1 MGYSLPSCLLEAHVL
16 GQLLRMQSMAI
27 NLPDEESIFSFVCR
41 GLTIVPGVTEVRR
54 ITPDSGESPSPRVL
68 LPIRTG
74 TAYWGDLAV
83 TVVDSSVFAPYLD
96 YLNNFCF
103 MLAVILEERSQR
115 RLVESHKARLEERVQ
130 QRTRQLTEQ
139 KAVHKLTQR
148 ELGTSR
154 MMLEYILDAVPQS
167 VFWKGRTSVYLG
179 CNKAFAKAAGIAH
192 PDDIVGKTDYD
203 LPWLKEESDSYRRD
217 DQEVMRHNRPKLHI
231 IETQMD
237 ASGVRQ
243 WIDTSKIP
251 LADAQGEA
259 MGLLGIYEDVTARK
273 QSEEAL
279 RESEARYRRLH
290 ESMMDGFAR
299 VRMDGRIVESNL
311 SFQTMTGYTAEELAD
326 LTYEVL
332 TPNKWHQFE
341 ADIIRDQIMVRGY
354 SDVYEKEYRHKD
366 GTIFPVELRAYLI
379 RGEGGEPSGMWGIVR
394 DVTERRR
401 LMDIMI
407 QNEKMM
413 SVGGLAAGMA
423 HEINNPLSG
432 IAQGAQVMANRLDL
446 GSRRSSEVARE
457 LGIDPDL
464 LAAFLERRAIP
475 QMIDSIRD
483 SAMRAAHIVSSM
495 LEFSR
500 KSDTAKTLANVND
513 LLDKAVELGGADY
526 DLKKKYDFRRIVIER
541 DYHPD
546 LPPIP
551 CSMVQIQQVLLNLLG
566 NAAHAMGDKSPDAP
580 PATIILRSALEEDM
594 VVIEV
599 EDNGPGIDEATQ
611 RRIFEP
617 FFTTKAT
624 GEGTGL
630 GLSLSY
636 FIIVNNHGGTIS
648 VVSVPGK
655 GTRFIIRLPIKEH
668 APAASTD

>member
-1 MGYSLPSCLLEAHVL
+1 
-16 GQLLRMQSMAI
+16 MQSMVN
-27 NLPDEESIFSFVCR
+27 NLPNEESIFHFVCR
-41 GLTIVPGVTEVRR
+41 GLMDVPGVADVRR
-54 ITPDSGESPSPRVL
+54 APADTGDASPSSVL
-68 LPIRTG
+68 LPIKTDK
-74 TAYWGDLAV
+74 AYWGELAV
-83 TVVDSSVFAPYLD
+83 TVADNSLFAPYLD
-96 YLNNFCF
+96 YLHNFCF

-115 RLVESHKARLEERVQ
+115 RQIESHKARLEERVQ

-139 KAVHKLTQR
+139 QAVHRLTER
-148 ELGTSR
+148 ELGKNR

-167 VFWKGRTSVYLG
+167 VFWKGRTSVYMG
-179 CNKAFAKAAGIAH
+179 CNKAFARAAGVAH

-217 DQEVMRHNRPKLHI
+217 DQQVMRQNRPKLHI
-231 IETQMD
+231 IETQMA

-243 WIDTSKIP
+243 WVDTSKIP
-251 LADAQGEA
+251 LADAQGEV
-259 MGLLGIYEDVTARK
+259 MGVLGIYEDVTDRK
-273 QSEEAL
+273 HSEEAL

-311 SFQTMTGYTAEELAD
+311 SFQTMTGYTAEELD
-326 LTYEVL
+326 HLTYEDL
-332 TPNKWHQFE
+332 TPRKWHEFE
-341 ADIIRDQIMVRGY
+341 AGIIRDQLMVRGY
-354 SDVYEKEYRHKD
+354 SDVYEKEYLHKNR
-366 GTIFPVELRAYLI
+366 TIFPVELRAYLI
-379 RGEGGEPSGMWGIVR
+379 RGEDGEPSGMWGIVR

-432 IAQGAQVMANRLDL
+432 IAQGAQVVANRLNLD
-446 GSRRSSEVARE
+446 SKHSSEAARE
-457 LGIDPDL
+457 LGIDPDRL
-464 LAAFLERRAIP
+464 TAFLKRRAIP
-475 QMIDSIRD
+475 QMIDSIRE
-483 SAMRAAHIVSSM
+483 SAMRAAHIVSTM

-541 DYHPD
+541 EYHLD
-546 LPPIP
+546 LPLIP

-566 NAAHAMGDKSPDAP
+566 NAAHAMGDRSPGAP
-580 PATIILRSALEEDM
+580 PARIILRSALEGDM
-594 VVIEV
+594 VRIEV
-599 EDNGPGIDEATQ
+599 EDNGPGIDETTQ
-611 RRIFEP
+611 HRIFEP

-636 FIIVNNHGGTIS
+636 FIIVNNHGGTIR
-648 VVSVPGK
+648 VVSAPGK
-655 GTRFIIRLPIKEH
+655 GTRFIIRLPLQAD
-668 APAASTD
+668 APAAPPD